1 MSTKSDGYDMTDLLT
16 LAVSENA
23 DGLSLRSG
31 RPPVIQVRGE
41 AHSVEGPAIMPENAY
56 LLLRDLAGSRNMRE
70 FRERGAAAFMHNFKD
85 WAQFQVQATL
95 EHNEIQI
102 DVQRVRL

>member
-1 MSTKSDGYDMTDLLT
+1 MTDLLT

-31 RPPVIQVRGE
+31 RPPVIQVQGE
-41 AHSVEGPAIMPENAY
+41 AHSVEGPAMMPENAY

-70 FRERGAAAFMHNFKD
+70 FRERGAAAFILNFKD
-85 WAQFQVQATL
+85 WAQFQVRAKL

-102 DVQRVRL
+102 DVHRVRV